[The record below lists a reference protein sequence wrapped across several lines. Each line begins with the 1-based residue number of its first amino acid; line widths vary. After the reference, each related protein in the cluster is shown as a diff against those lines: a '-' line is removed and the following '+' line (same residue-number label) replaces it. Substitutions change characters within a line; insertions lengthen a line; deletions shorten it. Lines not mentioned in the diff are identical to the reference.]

1 MSWAKSGYGQGSR
14 ADVRRGVSLAENKL
28 VFYVKLRQNK
38 PHVASPEPIE
48 VRLPHVHGHCFEA
61 TAASGRS
68 QRSRD
73 Q

>member
-1 MSWAKSGYGQGSR
+1 M
-14 ADVRRGVSLAENKL
+14 SLAENKL